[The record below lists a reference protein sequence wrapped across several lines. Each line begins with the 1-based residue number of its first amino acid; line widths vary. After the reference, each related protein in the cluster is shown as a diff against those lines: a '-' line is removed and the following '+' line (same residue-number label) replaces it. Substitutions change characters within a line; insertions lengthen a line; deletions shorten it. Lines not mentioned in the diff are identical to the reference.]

1 MSLSICV
8 VNVSE
13 KVKHKWK
20 CSFWSVMQYLSCLWW
35 REFSFFFKSKSSKS
49 VFPSVTFIGVALFTF
64 NQGTT
69 EKFYKITS
77 ANTLA
82 LICDATVVF
91 KNDSRYT
98 LSEPHFSICLQ
109 RLGVTVYFLF
119 CWFACDVFFLL
130 QYDYR
135 ADPSTVWMCRC

>member
-1 MSLSICV
+1 MKMQLLVSNAVFIMSL
-8 VNVSE
+8 
-13 KVKHKWK
+13 VKRV
-20 CSFWSVMQYLSCLWW
+20 F
-35 REFSFFFKSKSSKS
+35 FFFKSKSSKS

-119 CWFACDVFFLL
+119 CWFACDVFFFI
-130 QYDYR
+130 
-135 ADPSTVWMCRC
+135 TV